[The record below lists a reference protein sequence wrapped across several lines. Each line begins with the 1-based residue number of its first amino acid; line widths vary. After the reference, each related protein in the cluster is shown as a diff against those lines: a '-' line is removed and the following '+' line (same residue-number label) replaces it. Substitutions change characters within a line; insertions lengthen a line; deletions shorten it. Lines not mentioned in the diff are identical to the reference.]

1 MKRINID
8 FIRPYLMKNKILLPL
23 AFFLSISITGTCQDL
38 LNKINPDLFEKR
50 WQAHWIFHPETSGT
64 GYGVYHFRKTI
75 DLDENPDTFI
85 IHVSADN
92 RYRLFVNGK
101 AICFGPARGDIL
113 NWRYETLDI
122 ASHLKRGE
130 NVIAAVVWNFGEHRP
145 VAQFTIRTAFILQ
158 GNSEK
163 EALLNTNRSWKVTRN
178 KAYQPVPI
186 DFSMVNGYYAAGPGD
201 HVNASLY
208 PWNWEKPGFDD
219 AEWQE
224 VSLVNNPGSP
234 RGIYNYSGNSGWNLI
249 PRTIPM
255 MEETKLTIPVIVR
268 SENIQADEGF
278 LLGTGSLTI
287 PSNTRA
293 TLLLDQTHLTIAY
306 PELWVSGG
314 KNSEIKITY
323 AEALLDAAGKK
334 GNRNETLGKEIHGYY
349 DVFKPDGGE
358 NRLFRPLW
366 YRTYRFVELAIQ
378 TEDEPL
384 VINDLYSIFTAYPF
398 VQNATFQTND
408 AMLDSIWEVAWR
420 TARLCATETYSDCPY
435 YEQLQY
441 VGDTRLQAL
450 VSLYVSGDD
459 RLMRNALK
467 QFDDSRIP
475 EGLTMSRYP
484 TYFPQMHPTYSL
496 IWILM
501 IHDHYMLRTD
511 SAFTAPFLMGI
522 SNVLQWFEQR
532 VDTSG
537 LLGKL
542 TWPNYM
548 DAALGFR
555 PAGAPPGT
563 IDGQSAQITLLFTY
577 ALDHA
582 AELFTYHGKQGQA
595 TYYLNLSKKLK
606 QSVSDKC
613 YDKSK
618 KLFYETP
625 DKKTLTQH
633 TNVLAILT
641 DAIPVNEQAEMMHKI
656 LEDKTLI
663 PSQIYFSFYNM
674 RALKKVGMGDQ
685 YLDNLQ
691 HWEIMINNGLTTFA
705 ERSLEGRSECHA
717 WSAHPL
723 YDFLATVCGIE
734 PAGPGFKSVKIEPHL
749 GKLNEIS
756 ASMPHPLGKIEVHLT
771 RAKAE
776 GIKGRISLPEHLS
789 GTFIW
794 KGEKKVLHPGVQL
807 IDL

>member
-1 MKRINID
+1 M
-8 FIRPYLMKNKILLPL
+8 NKKKSLLL
-23 AFFLSISITGTCQDL
+23 AFLLLTSISGTCQDL
-38 LNKINPDLFEKR
+38 IKRINPDLLEFR
-50 WQAHWIFHPETSGT
+50 WQAQWIDHPETSGSA
-64 GYGVYHFRKTI
+64 YGVYHFRKTFE
-75 DLDENPDTFI
+75 LDESPDTFI
-85 IHVSADN
+85 IHISADN

-101 AICFGPARGDIL
+101 AVCFGPARGDIL

-122 ASHLKRGE
+122 ASHLKKGE

-145 VAQFTIRTAFILQ
+145 VAQFSIRTAFILQ
-158 GNSEK
+158 GNSDK
-163 EALLNTNRSWKVTRN
+163 EAMANTNSSWKVYHN
-178 KAYQPVPI
+178 KGYQPVPI
-186 DFSMVNGYYAAGPGD
+186 DFGMVDGYYAAGPGD

-208 PWNWEKPGFDD
+208 PWNWEKPEFDD
-219 AEWQE
+219 ADWLD
-224 VSLVNNPGSP
+224 VSVINNPGSP
-234 RGIYNYSGNSGWNLI
+234 RGIYNYSGNSGWNLV

-255 MEETKLTIPVIVR
+255 MEETKLSIPEIVR

-278 LLGTGSLTI
+278 LMGTGSLTI

-293 TLLLDQTHLTIAY
+293 RLLLDQTHLTIGY

-323 AEALLDAAGKK
+323 AEALMDSAGKK
-334 GNRNETLGKEIHGYY
+334 GNRNETQGKEIHGYY
-349 DVFKPDGGE
+349 DVFEPDGGE

-384 VINDLYSIFTAYPF
+384 IINNLYGIFTAYPF
-398 VQNATFQTND
+398 VQHATFQTKD
-408 AMLDSIWEVAWR
+408 AMLDNIWEVGWR

-450 VSLYVSGDD
+450 ISLYVSGDD

-475 EGLTMSRYP
+475 EGITMSRYP

-511 SAFTAPFLMGI
+511 SVFTAGFLMGI
-522 SNVLQWFEQR
+522 SNVLQWFELR
-532 VDTSG
+532 LDASG

-548 DAALGFR
+548 DAAPGFR

-563 IDGQSAQITLLFTY
+563 IDGQSAQITLLFAY

-582 AELFTYHGKQGQA
+582 AELFTHHGKQGQSS
-595 TYYLNLSKKLK
+595 YYLDLSKKLK
-606 QSVSDKC
+606 HSVNEKC
-613 YDKSK
+613 YDESK
-618 KLFYETP
+618 ELFYETP
-625 DKKTLTQH
+625 NKQTLTQH

-641 DAIPVNEQAEMMHKI
+641 DAIPEDEQAELMHKI

-674 RALKKVGMGDQ
+674 MALKKVGMGDQ
-685 YLDNLQ
+685 YLDHLQ

-734 PAGPGFKSVKIEPHL
+734 PAEPGFKSVKIKPHL
-749 GKLNEIS
+749 GKLNEIT
-756 ASMPHPLGKIEVHLT
+756 ASMPHPLGKIEVRLK
-771 RAKAE
+771 RSNND
-776 GIKGRISLPEHLS
+776 GIEGRIELPEQLT
-789 GTFIW
+789 GTFFWQGREILLNE
-794 KGEKKVLHPGVQL
+794 GMNLIVL
-807 IDL
+807 D

>member
-1 MKRINID
+1 
-8 FIRPYLMKNKILLPL
+8 MKNKTLPL
-23 AFFLSISITGTCQDL
+23 LTFFISISIAGTCQDL
-38 LNKINPDLFEKR
+38 INKINPDLFEKK
-50 WQAHWIFHPETSGT
+50 WQAHWIFHPEISGT
-64 GYGVYHFRKTI
+64 AYGVYHFRKTI
-75 DLDENPDTFI
+75 ELDENPDTFI

-92 RYRLFVNGK
+92 RYRLYVNGN
-101 AICFGPARGDIL
+101 AVCFGPARGDIL

-122 ASHLKRGE
+122 ASHLNRGK
-130 NVIAAVVWNFGEHRP
+130 NVIAAVVWNFGEFRP

-158 GNSEK
+158 GNSDK
-163 EALLNTNRSWKVTRN
+163 EAQVNTNSSWKVTHN
-178 KAYQPVPI
+178 KGYQPLPI
-186 DFSMVNGYYAAGPGD
+186 DFGMVNGYYAAGPGD
-201 HVNASLY
+201 RVDASLY

-219 AEWQE
+219 TQWLE

-234 RGIYNYSGNSGWNLI
+234 RGIYNYSGNSGWNLV
-249 PRTIPM
+249 PRNIPM
-255 MEETKLTIPVIVR
+255 MEEKKLSIPEVVR

-278 LLGTGSLTI
+278 LQGTGSLTI
-287 PSNTRA
+287 PPNTKA
-293 TLLLDQTHLTIAY
+293 TVLLDQTHLTIAY

-323 AEALLDAAGKK
+323 AEALTDAAGKK
-334 GNRNETLGKEIHGYY
+334 GNRNETQGKEIHGYY
-349 DVFKPDGGE
+349 DVFEPDGEE

-366 YRTYRFVELAIQ
+366 YRTYRFMELVIQ
-378 TEDEPL
+378 TGDEPL
-384 VINDLYSIFTAYPF
+384 IINNLYGVFTAYPF
-398 VQNATFQTND
+398 EQNATFQTND
-408 AMLDSIWEVAWR
+408 IMLDNIWEVAWR

-450 VSLYVSGDD
+450 ISLYVSGDD
-459 RLMRNALK
+459 RLMRNALI

-501 IHDHYMLRTD
+501 VHDHYMLRAD
-511 SAFTAPFLMGI
+511 SAFTAGFLIGI
-522 SNVLQWFEQR
+522 SSVLQWFGQR

-537 LLGKL
+537 ILGKL

-548 DAALGFR
+548 DAAPGFR

-563 IDGQSAQITLLFTY
+563 IEGQSAQITLLFAY

-582 AELFTYHGKQGQA
+582 AELFKYHGKVGQA
-595 TYYLNLSKKLK
+595 THCLDLSAELK
-606 QSVSDKC
+606 QAVLDKC
-613 YDKSK
+613 YDESK

-625 DKKTLTQH
+625 DKQTLTQH

-641 DAIPVNEQAEMMHKI
+641 DAIPVNEQTELMQKI

-674 RALKKVGMGDQ
+674 RALKKVGMGDR

-734 PAGPGFKSVKIEPHL
+734 PAEPGFKSVKIEPHL
-749 GKLNEIS
+749 GKLNEIT
-756 ASMPHPLGKIEVHLT
+756 ASMPHPLGKIKVHLT
-771 RAKAE
+771 RVGKE
-776 GIKGRISLPEHLS
+776 DIKGRIELPEHLP

-794 KGEKKVLHPGVQL
+794 KGERKVLHPGVQL

>member
-1 MKRINID
+1 MNNR
-8 FIRPYLMKNKILLPL
+8 LLISL
-23 AFFLSISITGTCQDL
+23 AFFLSMSLTGRCQEL
-38 LNKINPDLFEKR
+38 IHRINPDLLEFR
-50 WQAHWIFHPETSGT
+50 WQAQWIFHPETSGNA
-64 GYGVYHFRKTI
+64 YGVYHFRKTI
-75 DLDENPDTFI
+75 ELEENPESFI

-101 AICFGPARGDIL
+101 AVCFGPARGDLL
-113 NWRYETLDI
+113 NWRFETLDI
-122 ASHLKRGE
+122 ASHLKKGD
-130 NVIAAVVWNFGEHRP
+130 NLIAAVVWNFGEHRP
-145 VAQFTIRTAFILQ
+145 VAQFSIRTALILQ
-158 GNSEK
+158 GNSEC
-163 EALLNTNRSWKVTRN
+163 EWLINTNRSWKVHHN
-178 KAYQPVPI
+178 KSYQPVPVS
-186 DFSMVNGYYAAGPGD
+186 FSMVDGYYAAGPGD

-208 PWNWEKPGFDD
+208 PWNWEKPEFDD
-219 AEWQE
+219 ADWLG
-224 VSLVNNPGSP
+224 VSVINNPGSP

-255 MEETKLTIPVIVR
+255 MEETKLTIPEIVR

-278 LLGTGSLTI
+278 LKGTGSLTI
-287 PSNTRA
+287 QPNTNA
-293 TLLLDQTHLTIAY
+293 TLLLDQTHLTIGY

-323 AEALLDAAGKK
+323 AEALMDSAGEK
-334 GNRNETLGKEIHGYY
+334 GNRNETKGKEIHGYY
-349 DVFKPDGGE
+349 DIFEPDGGE

-366 YRTYRFVELAIQ
+366 YRTYRFVELVIQ
-378 TEDEPL
+378 TADEPL
-384 VINDLYSIFTAYPF
+384 IINNLYGIFSAYPF
-398 VQNATFQTND
+398 VQNATFQTKD
-408 AMLDSIWEVAWR
+408 AMLDNIWDVGWR

-450 VSLYVSGDD
+450 ISLYVSGDD

-475 EGLTMSRYP
+475 EGITMSRYP

-501 IHDHYMLRTD
+501 IHDHYMLRAD
-511 SAFTAPFLMGI
+511 PDFTASFLMGI
-522 SNVLQWFEQR
+522 SNVLQWFELR
-532 VDTSG
+532 LDKSG

-548 DAALGFR
+548 DAAPGFR
-555 PAGAPPGT
+555 PAGSPPGT
-563 IDGQSAQITLLFTY
+563 IDGQSAQITLLFAY

-582 AELFTYHGKQGQA
+582 AELFTHHGKQVQA
-595 TYYLNLSKKLK
+595 SYYLDLSKDLK
-606 QSVSDKC
+606 QAVVENC
-613 YDKSK
+613 YDEAKE
-618 KLFYETP
+618 LFYETP
-625 DKKTLTQH
+625 DRQTLTQH

-641 DAIPVNEQAEMMHKI
+641 DAVPEDEQAELMHKI

-674 RALKKVGMGDQ
+674 MALKKVGMGDQ
-685 YLDNLQ
+685 YLDHLQ
-691 HWEIMINNGLTTFA
+691 HWELMINNGLTTFA

-734 PAGPGFKSVKIEPHL
+734 PAEPGFKSVKIEPHL
-749 GKLNEIS
+749 GKLNELT
-756 ASMPHPLGKIEVHLT
+756 ASMPHPLGKIEVYLK
-771 RAKAE
+771 RMKKE
-776 GIKGRISLPEHLS
+776 GIEGRIELPNQLT
-789 GTFIW
+789 GTFFWQDREI
-794 KGEKKVLHPGVQL
+794 VLKEGTNL
-807 IDL
+807 INLD

>member
-1 MKRINID
+1 MN
-8 FIRPYLMKNKILLPL
+8 NKILLLL
-23 AFFLSISITGTCQDL
+23 AFFILIDISGTCQDL
-38 LNKINPDLFEKR
+38 INRINPNLLEFR
-50 WQAHWIFHPETSGT
+50 WQAQWIDHPETSGSA
-64 GYGVYHFRKTI
+64 YGVYHFRKTFE
-75 DLDENPDTFI
+75 LDENPDTFI

-101 AICFGPARGDIL
+101 AACFGPARGDIL
-113 NWRYETLDI
+113 NWRYETLDL
-122 ASHLKRGE
+122 APLLKRGE
-130 NVIAAVVWNFGEHRP
+130 NVIAAVVWNFGEQRP
-145 VAQFTIRTAFILQ
+145 VAQFSIRTAFILQ
-158 GNSEK
+158 GNSDK
-163 EALLNTNRSWKVTRN
+163 EAIVNTNSSWKVYHN
-178 KAYQPVPI
+178 KGYEPVTV
-186 DFSMVNGYYAAGPGD
+186 DYSMVNGYYAAGPGD

-208 PWNWEKPGFDD
+208 PWNWEKPEFDD
-219 AEWQE
+219 SEWLE
-224 VSLVNNPGSP
+224 VSAVNNPGSP
-234 RGIYNYSGNSGWNLI
+234 RGIYNYSGNSGWNLV

-268 SENIQADEGF
+268 SENIQVDEGF
-278 LLGTGSLTI
+278 LQGTGSLTI

-293 TLLLDQTHLTIAY
+293 SVLLDQTHLTIAY

-323 AEALLDAAGKK
+323 AEALRDSAGKK
-334 GNRNETLGKEIHGYY
+334 GNRNETQGKGIHGYY
-349 DVFKPDGGE
+349 DVFEPDGGE

-366 YRTYRFVELAIQ
+366 YRTYRFVELHIQ
-378 TEDEPL
+378 TDDEPL
-384 VINDLYSIFTAYPF
+384 IIKDLYSIFTAYPF
-398 VQNATFQTND
+398 MQNATFQTND
-408 AMLDSIWEVAWR
+408 VMLDNIWEVAWR
-420 TARLCATETYSDCPY
+420 TARLCATETYVDCPY

-450 VSLYVSGDD
+450 ISLYVSGDD
-459 RLMRNALK
+459 RLMKNALN

-501 IHDHYMLRTD
+501 IHDHYMLRAD
-511 SAFTAPFLMGI
+511 SAYTARFLMGI
-522 SNVLQWFEQR
+522 SNVLLWFEQR
-532 VDTSG
+532 IDTSG

-548 DAALGFR
+548 DAAPGFR

-563 IDGQSAQITLLFTY
+563 IDGQSAQITLLFAY

-582 AELFTYHGKQGQA
+582 AELFTHHGKQGQA
-595 TYYLNLSKKLK
+595 TYYQDLSMKLK
-606 QSVSDKC
+606 QAAFEKC
-613 YDKSK
+613 YDESK

-625 DKKTLTQH
+625 DKQTLTQH

-641 DAIPVNEQAEMMHKI
+641 DVIPVNEQAELMHKI

-674 RALKKVGMGDQ
+674 RALKKVGMGEQ

-734 PAGPGFKSVKIEPHL
+734 PAEPGFKSVKIEPHL
-749 GKLNEIS
+749 GKLKEIT
-756 ASMPHPLGKIEVHLT
+756 ASMPHPLGKIEVYLK
-771 RAKAE
+771 RIKNE
-776 GIKGRISLPEHLS
+776 GIEGRIVLPEHLTGS
-789 GTFIW
+789 FTW
-794 KGEKKVLHPGVQL
+794 QDKSVVLKEGENLIVL
-807 IDL
+807 D